1 MTVVILAA
9 GEFPKRGGRAWN
21 VLASASV
28 VVCCDGAAD
37 MYRRR
42 MRREPHAVVGDCDS
56 VKGRFKNVVE
66 VREQDTND
74 LEKAV
79 RWCRESGLKPE
90 VVLGATGLRDDHSI
104 GNVFRALDL
113 GLEVLTDFG
122 RFVPVEG
129 RRVFKTARGSEVSI
143 FAPDPA
149 TRMKS
154 SGLEWPLDG
163 VEFKN
168 LYCATLNRATASR
181 VTVESDRRVYVYI
194 AFEGGATGVK

>member
-1 MTVVILAA
+1 
-9 GEFPKRGGRAWN
+9 
-21 VLASASV
+21 
-28 VVCCDGAAD
+28 
-37 MYRRR
+37 

-90 VVLGATGLRDDHSI
+90 VVRGATGRRDDHSI

-194 AFEGGATGVK
+194 AFEGEATGATGVK

>member
-66 VREQDTND
+66 VCEQDTND

-90 VVLGATGLRDDHSI
+90 VVLGATGRRDDHSI

-113 GLEVLTDFG
+113 
-122 RFVPVEG
+122 G

-168 LYCATLNRATASR
+168 LYCATLNRAKASR

>member
-9 GEFPKRGGRAWN
+9 GEFPKRGGRAWEI
-21 VLASASV
+21 LAAASA

-37 MYRRR
+37 AYRRR
-42 MRREPHAVVGDCDS
+42 MRREPYAVVGDGDS

-66 VREQDTND
+66 VCEQDTND

-79 RWCRESGLKPE
+79 RWCRVNGLKPT
-90 VVLGATGLRDDHSI
+90 VVLGATGRRDDHSI

-129 RRVFKTARGSEVSI
+129 RRVFTTSKGAAVSI
-143 FAPDPA
+143 FSPDSA
-149 TRMKS
+149 AHMKS

-181 VTVESDRRVYVYI
+181 VTVESDRRAYVYI
-194 AFEGGATGVK
+194 AFDSVATGVR